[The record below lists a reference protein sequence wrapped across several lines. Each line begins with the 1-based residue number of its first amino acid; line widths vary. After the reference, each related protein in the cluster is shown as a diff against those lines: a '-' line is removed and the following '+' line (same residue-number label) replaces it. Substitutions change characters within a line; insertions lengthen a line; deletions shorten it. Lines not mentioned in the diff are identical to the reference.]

1 MSTKLKFHFAIN
13 HGRVQQSGQAMML
26 TVMFFLIVSLVI
38 VSGSTAVTMNETKI
52 NRNIA
57 DSKKSYF
64 VSEAGLE
71 DLAYRVLKNKI
82 YDDTEVLSLAGHV
95 ATTTVVTSGAE
106 REIVATSSVSNL
118 VRKTRLRLSTGAG
131 ASFFYGVQA
140 GEGGFIMENSS
151 FISGNVFSNGPITGQ
166 NSNLTQG
173 DVISAGPNGLI
184 SGIHTEGSAYANT
197 ISNSSIDGDAYYVN
211 ISGST
216 VGGTLYPGSENQA
229 TGTLPIT
236 EEMIGEWE
244 AAAAAGGEINSPCP
258 YKIKTDTTIGPIKIN
273 CDLEISGTPVITIAG
288 PIWVSGNI
296 NFENSSVV
304 KLHSSMGRSSV
315 AIIADNQSNRLT
327 SSKIEL
333 QNSAQFQNSG
343 TEGSYILIL
352 SQNNS
357 AENGGGEKAIIL
369 KNSANGDVLVYAGH
383 GEIELQ
389 SSVDLKEVTAYRI
402 RIKNSAQIIYES
414 GLANILFTSGPS
426 GGYSISDWKE
436 IK

>member
-1 MSTKLKFHFAIN
+1 
-13 HGRVQQSGQAMML
+13 MML
-26 TVMFFLIVSLVI
+26 TVMFFLVVSLVI
-38 VSGSTAVTMNETKI
+38 VSGSAAVTMNETKI
-52 NRNIA
+52 NRKIA
-57 DSKKSYF
+57 DSKKSFF

-82 YDDTEVLSLAGHV
+82 YDDTEVLSLAGYV
-95 ATTTVVTSGAE
+95 ATTTVVTDGSG

-118 VRKTRLRLSTGAG
+118 VRKTRLRLSTDIG

-151 FISGNVFSNGPITGQ
+151 FISGNVFSNGPVTGQ

-197 ISNSSIDGDAYYVN
+197 ISNSDIDGNAYYMN

-216 VGGTLYPGSENQA
+216 VGGTLYPNSENQA

-236 EEMIGEWE
+236 EEMISEWE
-244 AAAAAGGEINSPCP
+244 AAAAAGGEISSPCP

-352 SQNNS
+352 SQNSS
-357 AENGGGEKAIIL
+357 AENDGGEKAIIL

-389 SSVDLKEVTAYRI
+389 NSVDLKEVTAYRI
-402 RIKNSAQIIYES
+402 RIKNSAQVIYES

-426 GGYSISDWKE
+426 GGYNISDWKE